1 MQKRGY
7 EMKRSLTELLV
18 QDLSRPVSPEAR
30 HKAAVH
36 VLDWLGTVLG
46 GLTTEDGQILL
57 AHARVAGDGP
67 CYVLGAGARDPM
79 MAAFIHGGL
88 AIALELD
95 DMHLGARLHPGDAV
109 IPAAFACAQ
118 AVGAD
123 ADAFLDAVV
132 RGYEAMIRIG
142 ESAGPGHYRYWHN
155 TSTCGPFGSA
165 AAACSLMRLLPE
177 AWVHALGNAGTQACG
192 FWQCREEK
200 TMSKVIHA
208 GRAAQ
213 SGLLAAYL
221 GRDGLTGPRYIL
233 EGPYGF
239 YAATCPDPDPSALAR
254 AVGDPSWKIAEAT
267 LKPWAACGHVH
278 PCLDASLSLSSR
290 VNPDSISTV
299 LVRTYKEAVL
309 FADCAEPRSDLEYK
323 FSLQHA
329 AAVGLL
335 GNATLANFSAP
346 AAASPRFSEL
356 RSRVTVEVSAPPAT
370 SVTDPWGAEVQ
381 VVTHDQERISATS
394 RQPKGSPGNPLTLG
408 EVKAKFSELAGLAR
422 VHTDDAENVVSA
434 ALGLTSGGSFASLS
448 SAVASLAADALADGQ
463 GPARQRAAREQAKEQ
478 V

>member
-1 MQKRGY
+1 
-7 EMKRSLTELLV
+7 MKSSLTELLV
-18 QDLSRPVSPEAR
+18 QDLRRPVSREAK

-57 AHARVAGDGP
+57 AHARLTGDGP
-67 CYVLGAGARDPM
+67 CHVLGVGSRDPM
-79 MAAFIHGGL
+79 TAAFIHGGL
-88 AIALELD
+88 AITLELD

-109 IPAAFACAQ
+109 IPAAFACAE

-123 ADAFLDAVV
+123 ASAFLDAVV
-132 RGYEAMIRIG
+132 RGYEAMIRLG

-165 AAACSLMRLLPE
+165 AAACSLMSLQPE
-177 AWVHALGNAGTQACG
+177 AWVQALGNAGTQACG

-200 TMSKVIHA
+200 AMSKVIHA

-213 SGLLAAYL
+213 SGLLAACL

-233 EGPYGF
+233 EGLSGF
-239 YAATCPDPDPSALAR
+239 YAATCPDPDPSAL
-254 AVGDPSWKIAEAT
+254 VHGDDDPDWKIAEAA

-278 PCLDASLSLSSR
+278 PCIDASLALSSR
-290 VNPDSISTV
+290 VDPDSISTV
-299 LVRTYKEAVL
+299 LVRTYQEAVL

-329 AAVGLL
+329 AAIGLL
-335 GNATLANFSAP
+335 GNATLAQFAAP
-346 AAASPRFSEL
+346 AATSPRLSEL
-356 RSRVTVEVSAPPAT
+356 RRRVSVEVSAPPDT
-370 SVTDPWGAEVQ
+370 SVTQPWGAEVQ
-381 VVTHDQERISATS
+381 VVTRGQERISATS
-394 RQPKGSPGNPLTLG
+394 RQPKGSPGNPMTLA
-408 EVKAKFSELAGLAR
+408 EVQAKFSELAGLAR
-422 VHTDDAENVVSA
+422 VRAADAKNTMGA
-434 ALGLTSGGSFASLS
+434 ALGLASGGSFAALS
-448 SAVASLAADALADGQ
+448 DAVASLAAEAALADTPVRPSVTAPPGH
-463 GPARQRAAREQAKEQ
+463 AREQ